1 MADVASTSSTSSVP
15 GGTTA
20 KDLKNS
26 LASGA
31 NALGKDE
38 FLTLMV
44 EQLKNQDPMNPADAT
59 EFTAQLA
66 QFSSLEQLFNVNDNL
81 ENMGNTTAEVQRLS
95 ALAMIGTD
103 VVTTSSDFK
112 FNGEPIKLG
121 YDLDASADS
130 GSLYIRD
137 AAGNSV
143 GSFPLENMEAGS
155 HFFEWDGTDGN
166 GNTLINGN
174 YTLGVSAFNGD
185 DAVAAKSLI
194 RSRVVGVDMLDG
206 TEMLVTDS
214 GDYRYADVQ
223 SVRGY

>member
-1 MADVASTSSTSSVP
+1 MAEVSSTSSVP
-15 GGTTA
+15 GSTTA
-20 KDLKNS
+20 ADLKNS

-81 ENMGNTTAEVQRLS
+81 ESMGNTSAEVQRLS
-95 ALAMIGTD
+95 ALAMIGTE

-121 YDLDASADS
+121 YDLDAAADS

-143 GSFPLENMEAGS
+143 GSFPLEDMEAGT

-166 GNTLINGN
+166 GNTLIDGN
-174 YTLGVSAFNGD
+174 YTLGVSAFNGE
-185 DAVAAKSLI
+185 DAVVAKSLI
-194 RSRVVGVDMLDG
+194 RSRVVGVDMADG

>member
-1 MADVASTSSTSSVP
+1 MADISSVT
-15 GGTTA
+15 GGKTAADLTT
-20 KDLKNS
+20 S
-26 LASGA
+26 LSSGA
-31 NALGKDE
+31 SALGKDE

-66 QFSSLEQLFNVNDNL
+66 QFSSLEQLFNINDNL
-81 ENMGNTTAEVQRLS
+81 ENMGDTTAEVQRLS
-95 ALAMIGTD
+95 ALAMIGTE

-112 FNGEPIKLG
+112 FSGTPIKLG
-121 YDLDASADS
+121 YELDAHADS

-143 GSFPLENMEAGS
+143 GSFPMDNMETGT

-166 GNTLINGN
+166 GKTLINGN

-194 RSRVVGVDMLDG
+194 RSRVIGVDMADG
-206 TEMLVTDS
+206 TETLVTDS
-214 GDYRYADVQ
+214 GDYRYSDVQ
-223 SVRGY
+223 SVRGF